1 MPKTILMMLLVVVSG
16 SAAAE
21 WAQVGA
27 NETSTF
33 YADPAGIR
41 HADSPVKMWDLL
53 DFRAAQSRPYGA
65 PYWSQKTLREY
76 DCKEQRTR
84 KIDLL
89 RYSENMGEGEVA
101 YTDSD
106 PGNWEPVHPSTV
118 SRALWEF
125 ACAQR

>member
-1 MPKTILMMLLVVVSG
+1 LMMFLVVVSG

-27 NETSTF
+27 NEISTF

-41 HADSPVKMWDLL
+41 NADNPVKMWDLL
-53 DFRAAQSRPYGA
+53 DFKAAQSRPYGA
-65 PYWSQKTLREY
+65 PYLSQKTLQEY

-101 YTDSD
+101 STDSD
-106 PGNWEPVHPSTV
+106 PGKWEPVPPGTV

-125 ACAQR
+125 VCGKR

>member
-1 MPKTILMMLLVVVSG
+1 MPKIILMMLLVVVSG

-65 PYWSQKTLREY
+65 PYLSQKTLQEY

-89 RYSENMGEGEVA
+89 RYSENMGGGEVA

-106 PGNWEPVHPSTV
+106 LGKWEPVPAGAA

-125 ACAQR
+125 ACGKR